1 MMLLCD
7 RLKLQ
12 QIFDIHAII
21 KEEFKLIVAVETQCI
36 ASLRPYAHHI
46 FITKIKTV
54 IRN

>member
-21 KEEFKLIVAVETQCI
+21 KEEFKLVAVGRN
-36 ASLRPYAHHI
+36 ALLLRPYAHHI